1 MPHPNE
7 WLLYGCYGY
16 TGKLIAK
23 HAVTSGMRPTLAG
36 RDEQKV
42 KQLADDLQLPYKVFD
57 VKNIDEVAT
66 HLHGFALVL
75 HCAGPFIFTSEI
87 MVQACLQAKV
97 HYLDITGEYQVF
109 ERIFELDAE
118 AKKNNVMLLPGVGF
132 DVVPSDCLSAQL
144 KAVLPSAS
152 TLELVLMNKGG
163 GLSQGTAL
171 TIAENMGTGTV
182 VRKRGKLETV
192 RNGEVTIDFSLDGKP
207 KTAVAISWGDV
218 STAYRSTA
226 IPSIT
231 VYNLLPPQVV
241 RSFKMSN
248 SFGFILRSS
257 IMKKF
262 MRSRIKSRPPGP
274 TDQMRESASS
284 AIWGQASNHLGISKR
299 MLLLLPEGYTLTYLT
314 AVEVVKQVLSGN
326 FKTGAHTPSQ
336 VYGKDFI
343 LGFPKVELKV
353 LE

>member
-23 HAVTSGMRPTLAG
+23 HAVEIGMRPTLAG

-42 KQLADDLQLPYKVFD
+42 KQLADELQLPYKVFD
-57 VKNIDEVAT
+57 VKNVSEVTAQLT
-66 HLHGFALVL
+66 GFALVL
-75 HCAGPFIFTSEI
+75 HCAGPFIFTAEI
-87 MVQACLQAKV
+87 MVQACLSAKA

-109 ERIFELDAE
+109 ERMFELDAD
-118 AKKNNVMLLPGVGF
+118 AKKSGIMLLPGVGF
-132 DVVPSDCLSAQL
+132 DVVPSDCLAAQL
-144 KAVLPSAS
+144 KAVLPSAT
-152 TLELVLMNKGG
+152 TLELVLMNQGG
-163 GLSQGTAL
+163 GLSHGTAL

-182 VRKRGKLETV
+182 VRKRGKLDTV
-192 RNGEVTIDFSLDGKP
+192 RNGEVTIDFILDGKQ
-207 KTAVAISWGDV
+207 KTAVAISWGDI

-226 IPSIT
+226 IPNIT
-231 VYNLLPPQVV
+231 VYNLLPLKVV
-241 RSFKMSN
+241 RSFKISN

-257 IMKKF
+257 LMKKIL
-262 MRSRIKSRPPGP
+262 RSRIKSRPPGP
-274 TDQMRESASS
+274 TDQMRETASS
-284 AIWGQASNHLGISKR
+284 SIWGQASNHLGISKR
-299 MLLLLPEGYTLTYLT
+299 MLVKLPEGYTLTYLT
-314 AVEVVKQVLSGN
+314 AVEIVKQVLAGN